1 LPPGKSGIPLDALA
15 HNPRWVAWRNEL
27 RGGKPTKVPYAPN
40 GKKAKADDPA
50 TWGTRDEAEGCAAK
64 LVNGHGGGIGIQLGD
79 LGNDAHLAGV
89 DLDSCL
95 SEDGTVSPWAD
106 AILAA
111 VSSYAEVSPSGHG
124 LKMFFYVKSQN
135 VRPFLKRIC
144 ARHGQWGVR
153 RDVPGEDARDHGPA
167 VEVYLANRYFTVTRK
182 KWPGAPDELRFLDG
196 ADFDRLGVLIP
207 PGKPAGSSRKNRAD
221 NSRSAVAFRKGAALC
236 RAGKSFEEMC
246 AALRSDPETADW
258 VQEKGDAYGGRELG
272 RIWKHATSCSLE
284 FSDDALALKFTA
296 RHADDLRYV
305 AKWNAWLIWDGTR
318 WKFEDTLKA
327 FDLARV
333 VARKAAGGC
342 DRPNDHVKI
351 ASAKT
356 VAAIERLARADR
368 LHAATV
374 DEWDSDH
381 WLLNTPG
388 GVVDLR
394 SGSLVA
400 HDHTLY
406 MTKITAV
413 APGGDCPLW
422 RKFLNEVTEGNAD
435 LQGFLQRIAGYAL
448 TGSIREHALF
458 FFYGTGGNGKGVFL
472 NTLTAILADYA
483 AVAPMETFI
492 DTQSERHPTDLAGL
506 QGARLVTAQETERGR
521 RWAESKIKALTGGDP
536 IRARFMR
543 QDFFTYSPSFKLVI
557 AGNHRPSLSGVDAAI
572 RRRFQLVPFTVTIEN
587 PDKDLP
593 DKLRSEW
600 PGILAWMIEGC
611 LAWQQG
617 ELNPPTIAGDAT
629 ETYLGEEDTIAQ
641 WVEECCQTGKGQ
653 WGIGAQLWQSW
664 KAWAEINN
672 ERPGTRKA
680 FAEAMAVHG
689 YPTDKS
695 QGVRGY
701 AGIDLKPVER
711 SRADYN

>member
-1 LPPGKSGIPLDALA
+1 MSLNALA
-15 HNPRWVAWRNEL
+15 QQPRWVAWRNEL

-40 GKKAKADDPA
+40 GKKAKADDPS
-50 TWGTRDEAEGCAAK
+50 TWGTRSEAQARAK
-64 LVNGHGGGIGIQLGD
+64 RIVNGRGGGIGIQLGD
-79 LGNDAHLAGV
+79 LGGDTFLAGI

-95 SEDGTVSPWAD
+95 ADDDMPAPWAVV
-106 AILAA
+106 ILNAT
-111 VSSYAEVSPSGHG
+111 STYTERSPSGRG
-124 LKMFFYVKSQN
+124 LKVFFYVASED
-135 VRPFLKRIC
+135 VRPFLDRID
-144 ARHGQWGVR
+144 ADQWGVR
-153 RDVPGEDARDHGPA
+153 RGIPGEDGRDHGPA
-167 VEVYLANRYFTVTRK
+167 VEVYLAGRYFTVTGDV
-182 KWPGAPDELRFLDG
+182 WSGAPAEVAMLDS
-196 ADFDRLGVLIP
+196 ARLDRLAVLIP
-207 PGKPAGSSRKNRAD
+207 PMRPAGSRRRNGAD
-221 NSRSAVAFRKGAALC
+221 NSRSAIAFRKGAALY
-236 RAGKSFEEMC
+236 RAGKSLEEMC
-246 AALRSDPETADW
+246 AALRDDPETADW
-258 VQEKGDAYGGRELG
+258 AREKGEAYGGRELR
-272 RIWKHATSCSLE
+272 RIWERATSGSLK
-284 FSDDALALKFTA
+284 FSDDALALEFTA
-296 RHADDLRYV
+296 RHAHKLRYV
-305 AKWNAWLIWDGTR
+305 ARWGSWFHWDGTR
-318 WKFEDTLKA
+318 WKSEDTLKA

-333 VARKAAGGC
+333 VAREAASGC
-342 DRPNDHVKI
+342 NRPNDHAKI

-368 LHAATV
+368 MHAATV
-374 DEWDSDH
+374 DEWDSDD

-394 SGSLVA
+394 SGGLLP
-400 HDHTLY
+400 HDPTLY

-413 APGGDCPLW
+413 APDGDCPLW
-422 RKFLNEVTEGNAD
+422 RKFLNEVTGGNAD
-435 LQGFLQRIAGYAL
+435 LQGFLQRIGGYAL

-492 DTQSERHPTDLAGL
+492 VTQSERHPTDLAGL

-593 DKLRSEW
+593 DKLRAEW
-600 PGILAWMIEGC
+600 PGILTWMIEGC
-611 LAWQQG
+611 LAWQREG
-617 ELNPPTIAGDAT
+617 LNPPAIVRDAT

-641 WVEECCQTGKGQ
+641 WVEECCLAEKGQ
-653 WGIGAQLWQSW
+653 WGIGAKLWQSW
-664 KAWAEINN
+664 KAWAEANN

-680 FAEAMAVHG
+680 FAEAMAAHG
-689 YPTDKS
+689 YPADKS

-701 AGIDLKPVER
+701 AGINLKPGER
-711 SRADYN
+711 TRADLA